1 MSAMLKKNAELIILF
16 VRQKLYRPS
25 QNIYGAI
32 FMSVAMLGYISN
44 DTIIKYCASN
54 LPVSQTIFIRGV
66 FVTFLISIFCW
77 HRAAFKQSIKKED
90 WLLVLLR
97 TAVDLCATLLFLTA
111 LFNMPLANAS
121 AILQTLPLSVTLLG
135 AIILGER
142 FGRYRAFA
150 ILAGFFGTIL
160 IIKPGSSGFNSY
172 SLYAVAAVLFIT
184 VREITTRKI
193 STESSTLLITL
204 ITAVSITLGGAA
216 GYPLSQNWIAVPI
229 GTLGGLILA
238 SLCIFVAYY
247 FSIPAM
253 QFGDISFVSPFRF
266 TLMIWAVMFGFFV
279 FNEIPDKLTILGLLI
294 VVAAG
299 IFTYYR
305 EYASSYGK
313 KKL

>member
-1 MSAMLKKNAELIILF
+1 MPKFERKYFLQYLQKPERKK
-16 VRQKLYRPS
+16 
-25 QNIYGAI
+25 QNLYGAI

-44 DTIIKYCASN
+44 DTVIKYFASD
-54 LPVSQTIFIRGV
+54 LPVSQTIFIRGL
-66 FVTFLISIFCW
+66 FVTILISIFCW
-77 HRAAFKQSIKKED
+77 KKTEFRNSIKKED
-90 WLLVLLR
+90 WPLVILR

-135 AIILGER
+135 AILLGEK

-150 ILAGFFGTIL
+150 ILAGFFGAIL
-160 IIKPGSSGFNSY
+160 IVKPGSSGFNEY
-172 SLYAVAAVLFIT
+172 SLFAVAAVLFIT

-193 STESSTLLITL
+193 SKESSTLLISL
-204 ITAVSITLGGAA
+204 ITAASITVGGAT
-216 GYPLSQNWIAVPI
+216 GGLLSQNWIPVPMETI
-229 GTLGGLILA
+229 LGLIMA
-238 SLCIFVAYY
+238 SICIFVAYY

-266 TLMIWAVMFGFFV
+266 TLMIWAVLFGFLF
-279 FNEIPDKLTILGLLI
+279 FNEIPDPLTILGLII

-305 EYASSYGK
+305 ESSSSHIQK
-313 KKL
+313 N